1 MRRTLVLPGW
11 PSALYPAAMLL
22 AVLLPFEAIQP
33 VISLSWLALSDEKLI
48 LVVVAAAW
56 LIQGSRALP
65 TPDAW
70 RAPPPSLVFSR
81 LGPLAAPAAAITSA
95 SASPFARPLA

>member
-65 TPDAW
+65 TPDEW
-70 RAPPPSLVFSR
+70 RAAPPRPVLLL
-81 LGPLAAPAAAITSA
+81 LGLLPAPTGAATDPNDAT
-95 SASPFARPLA
+95 